1 MSLPTAAQQQAAR
14 GSYDDDKYA
23 KANMNVKLSGDA
35 EKAASLSLKDLG
47 LGDFAAVL
55 RSPVQL
61 YAAFLMMVSVWY
73 YSVGGSL
80 RGATTDLQIGYVSC
94 FAETCG
100 LLILHRKITQQ
111 KSVAGISASSVVM
124 YFVVYVLR
132 QYVMLPAFTWIEL
145 DNWLTTIL
153 QMPQIFLTGAV
164 LHLIYN
170 VHRSSYQESLDVVKA
185 WQLVP
190 ACVLLSLPLHPFFRE
205 GFAFSYEFGCYMWLD
220 VLALLPQVIMM
231 AQGAGKVEAPIAHFV
246 AATTLS
252 RCTDLSFWY
261 YNFDQGLQGYLF
273 GINYTGILIVSSQVI
288 SLLLVADFMYYYIKA
303 RLSGKSL
310 AEDLDVSAADDMC

>member
-1 MSLPTAAQQQAAR
+1 MSLPSVQQQAAR
-14 GSYDDDKYA
+14 GSLDDDKYA
-23 KANMNVKLSGDA
+23 KVAMKVKLGDA
-35 EKAASLSLKDLG
+35 DKAYSLNVQDLSF
-47 LGDFAAVL
+47 GDFVAIL

-61 YAAFLMMVSVWY
+61 YAAFLMVVSMWY

-80 RGATTDLQIGYVSC
+80 LHAARDLQLGYVSC
-94 FAETCG
+94 VAETCG

-124 YFVVYVLR
+124 YFLVYVLR
-132 QYVMLPAFTWIEL
+132 QYVMLAPFQWSAL
-145 DNWLTTIL
+145 DDWLTTIL

-164 LHLIYN
+164 LRLIYG
-170 VHRSSYQESLDVVKA
+170 VHRHSYQEDLDVVKA
-185 WQLVP
+185 WFIVP

-205 GFAFSYEFGCYMWLD
+205 GFVFSYEFACYMWLD

-231 AQGAGKVEAPIAHFV
+231 ARGAGKVAAPIAHFV

-261 YNFDQGLQGYLF
+261 YNFDQGRQGYLF
-273 GINYTGILIVSSQVI
+273 GINYSGILIVFSQV
-288 SLLLVADFMYYYIKA
+288 LGLVLVADFMYYYIKA

-310 AEDLDVSAADDMC
+310 AEDLDVPTVADDMC

>member
-1 MSLPTAAQQQAAR
+1 MALPMAQQQATR
-14 GSYDDDKYA
+14 GSWDDDKYA
-23 KANMNVKLSGDA
+23 KASAKNKLAGDSD
-35 EKAASLSLKDLG
+35 KAVSLSIKDLS
-47 LGDFAAVL
+47 LGDFVTTV

-61 YAAFLMMVSVWY
+61 YAAFLMVVSMWY

-80 RGATTDLQIGYVSC
+80 LPSAPDLQIGYVSC

-132 QYVMLPAFTWIEL
+132 QYVMLPPLQWSSL
-145 DNWLTTIL
+145 DDWLTTIL

-164 LHLIYN
+164 LHLIYG
-170 VHRSSYQESLDVVKA
+170 VHRRSYQEDLDVVKA
-185 WQLVP
+185 WQIVP
-190 ACVLLSLPLHPFFRE
+190 ACILLSVPLHPFFQS
-205 GFAFSYEFGCYMWLD
+205 GFVFSYEFGCYMWLD

-231 AQGAGKVEAPIAHFV
+231 ARGAGKIEAPIAHFV

-261 YNFDQGLQGYLF
+261 YNFDQGEQGYLF

-288 SLLLVADFMYYYIKA
+288 GLLLVADFMYYYLKA
-303 RLSGKSL
+303 RFSGKSL
-310 AEDLDVSAADDMC
+310 ADDLDLPTADDMC